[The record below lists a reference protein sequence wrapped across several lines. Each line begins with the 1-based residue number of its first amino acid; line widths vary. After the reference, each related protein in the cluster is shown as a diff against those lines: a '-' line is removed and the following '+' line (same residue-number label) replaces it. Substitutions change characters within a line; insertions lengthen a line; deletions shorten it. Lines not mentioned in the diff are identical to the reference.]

1 MQLDGDDQ
9 NIYLL
14 MRCLKRIVQVAAHLL
29 NLLIC
34 FEEPD
39 FFKVIVTIVPVYLQC
54 L

>member
-9 NIYLL
+9 NIYLV

-39 FFKVIVTIVPVYLQC
+39 FFKVIVTIAPVYLQC